1 MGIGHNTLME
11 GYFTF
16 SSTVPFKETK
26 AIITLFN
33 IGKATYNSNE
43 KEVNFKLIKKNQV
56 ILFLQFIKANKIF
69 FIKVSVQISYF
80 MLVGYFTSYFN

>member
-1 MGIGHNTLME
+1 ME

-43 KEVNFKLIKKNQV
+43 KEVNFKLIKK
-56 ILFLQFIKANKIF
+56 
-69 FIKVSVQISYF
+69 SSYF
-80 MLVGYFTSYFN
+80 ISTVY